1 MNWAKKKGSPAKKS
15 NSKNNNMQRINS
27 KRRKRLNW
35 TKWEIAGLA
44 LSLLLIIS
52 PLLSFSA
59 ALVVPG
65 VAGAQVAPPPPGLQ
79 NVSKGVSASSV
90 TPGGN
95 ISFTFMFKTR
105 ANSGDQTLVTI
116 QDNLAADMTCTGA
129 SVTTTNANI
138 ASGSSTFPVSGT
150 MVLILEV
157 ISTVN
162 INVQVQVDCIA
173 PTVSNSYT
181 NQFSA
186 DTANASN
193 PFTTSPSVLSTI
205 VNFTVA
211 GVAPT
216 ATATVASTP
225 TATATVASTPTATA
239 TVAATQTLMPANTPT
254 NLPTGTPGVSPTAT
268 PINTPAPTPALP
280 GQPVPAQATTP
291 VSVTPPTG
299 SGVVAGSVINKNG
312 SVAGAPIDLIWVIS
326 GGEQVLASAV
336 IDNSGQFFFGGLGS
350 TGQGE
355 SFYLR
360 FRNSDPSGSTLRV
373 FNTTPFSFSSGS
385 ITRVDNIDVTDV
397 SIGPPGASGL
407 RITPPYTF
415 EWFKRVQIERYSLT
429 FFSSSSQVAF
439 DTGDLGGAT
448 SYTLPDGKIGNGQY
462 SAQVNVSGSQGNGV
476 SNKRFTFA
484 IGIIATPTPIPT
496 TTPVPTSTVRAQS
509 SPIVIPTVTG
519 RAITNGMA
527 TTTASTTTVTTTT
540 TAAVSPTTT
549 GLPSGGSE
557 IIGVPPTFG
566 PTQNNTSPAN
576 TGGSGSSDTSK
587 QLPTTGGE
595 LPIGGLVLAALTL
608 AGRRLRLVR
617 YAR

>member
-1 MNWAKKKGSPAKKS
+1 
-15 NSKNNNMQRINS
+15 
-27 KRRKRLNW
+27 
-35 TKWEIAGLA
+35 
-44 LSLLLIIS
+44 
-52 PLLSFSA
+52 
-59 ALVVPG
+59 
-65 VAGAQVAPPPPGLQ
+65 
-79 NVSKGVSASSV
+79 
-90 TPGGN
+90 
-95 ISFTFMFKTR
+95 
-105 ANSGDQTLVTI
+105 
-116 QDNLAADMTCTGA
+116 
-129 SVTTTNANI
+129 
-138 ASGSSTFPVSGT
+138 
-150 MVLILEV
+150 
-157 ISTVN
+157 
-162 INVQVQVDCIA
+162 
-173 PTVSNSYT
+173 
-181 NQFSA
+181 
-186 DTANASN
+186 
-193 PFTTSPSVLSTI
+193 
-205 VNFTVA
+205 
-211 GVAPT
+211 
-216 ATATVASTP
+216 
-225 TATATVASTPTATA
+225 
-239 TVAATQTLMPANTPT
+239 MPANTPT